1 MSSAYSVVKLWANF
15 WVGNLELGS
24 DILIVGGGPVG
35 ATLALAL
42 AQGMQGGEPL
52 AVTVL
57 EAQGDFSAPR
67 DARTL
72 ALSHGSRLI
81 LERIGIWQRLA
92 EPTPITRIHVSQRG
106 AFGRAMLGAE
116 EAGMPALGYVLDY
129 ADLQQ
134 ALHAALAQAPVD
146 YATGTTVAEVHPDAG
161 APSVTAVHDGARQTR
176 AARLLA
182 IADGGRSLGSL
193 PGVRRESRDYGQSAV
208 VCQVRTERP
217 HANLAYERFTPQGP
231 AALLPYRDRYA
242 LVWTASPQQVE
253 AMLAWDDATFLA
265 RLHEHF
271 GDRQG
276 AFVWAGRRASFPLS
290 LKTSTPLT
298 LARTV
303 LIGNAAQTLHPVAG
317 QGFNIGLRD
326 AWELAQGIL
335 SVPRE
340 RIGDAAMLAAYAA
353 GRRLDTGGGIFFT
366 DLLVRGFSN
375 DLPLLREARA
385 AALSVLD
392 LLPPAKN
399 FVMRRMIF
407 GAKG

>member
-1 MSSAYSVVKLWANF
+1 MDERALKAESDVV
-15 WVGNLELGS
+15 
-24 DILIVGGGPVG
+24 IVGGGPVG

-42 AQGMQGGEPL
+42 AQGAPSGLGCGDPF

-57 EAQGDFSAPR
+57 EAQRDFSATP

-81 LERIGIWQRLA
+81 LERIGIWQKLSD
-92 EPTPITRIHVSQRG
+92 PTPITRIHISQRG
-106 AFGRAMLGAE
+106 HFGRAMLSAK
-116 EAGMPALGYVLDY
+116 EAGMPALGYVINY
-129 ADLQQ
+129 AGLQQ
-134 ALHAALAQAPVD
+134 ALHEALSKAPVN
-146 YATGTTVAEVHPDAG
+146 YLTGAVVREVRPDAD
-161 APSVTAVHDGARQTR
+161 APSLVFDRDD
-176 AARLLA
+176 AAHELGGRMLA
-182 IADGGRSLGSL
+182 LADGGRSLASL
-193 PGVRRESRDYGQSAV
+193 PGVQRESRDYGQCAL

-217 HANLAYERFTPQGP
+217 HDHLAYERFTPQGP
-231 AALLPYRDRYA
+231 AALLPFRDGYA
-242 LVWTASPQQVE
+242 LVWTTSPQQAQE
-253 AMLAWDDATFLA
+253 MLAWDDSTFLA
-265 RLHEHF
+265 QLHAHF

-276 AFVWAGRRASFPLS
+276 RFVWAGARASFPLT
-290 LKTSTPLT
+290 LKTTKPLT
-298 LARTV
+298 LPRTV

-326 AWELAQGIL
+326 AFELAQGVL

-340 RIGDAAMLAAYAA
+340 QVGSPAMLAAYAA

-375 DLPLLREARA
+375 DLPVLREARA

-392 LLPPAKN
+392 VLPPLKN
-399 FVMRRMIF
+399 FVVRRMIF